1 MKDLTLPVAVI
12 IAGIIIAGA
21 VIITSDNATPTSNN
35 ADTKKPAKTEIAL
48 REISKDD
55 HILGNPN
62 AKLIIVEYSDTECPF
77 CKHFHPTMKKV
88 MEEYGKS
95 GKVAWVYRHF
105 PLDVLHSKARK
116 EAEATE
122 CATELGG
129 NAKFWEYLDRL
140 FEITPSNDGLNLE
153 ELPKI
158 AEFVG
163 LDATAFN
170 KCLDSG
176 KYADKVEADFQ
187 DARSAGGTGTPY
199 SVIVSKDG
207 TKTPVN
213 GALPYPQMKQI
224 IDGLLK

>member
-1 MKDLTLPVAVI
+1 MKKTALPVAVI